1 MNEFKDKVV
10 VITGGCLG
18 IGRQVAKMFQQEGA
32 HVCIMDVQDNDY
44 FQGDAGKK
52 EDLEAFVD
60 KVLSAYGAIDY
71 LINNAKP
78 IMKGIDECSYEEF
91 MYALQVGVSAPFM
104 LSKLFKD
111 HFRKGGCIINISST
125 RAFMSQ
131 KQTESYSA
139 AKGGI
144 AALTH
149 SLAMSLAGKVRVNS
163 ISPGWIDTHDEI
175 YFGPDALQHPVQRV
189 GTTYDI
195 GHMVLFL
202 CSEKAGFITGQDFCV
217 DGGMSKQM
225 IYHDDHGWN
234 YKP

>member
-18 IGRQVAKMFQQEGA
+18 IGRQVVKMFQQEGA
-32 HVCIMDVQDNDY
+32 HVCIMDVQENDY
-44 FQGDAGKK
+44 FQGNAGKK

-60 KVLSAYGAIDY
+60 KVLQEHEAIDY

-131 KQTESYSA
+131 AQTESYSA

-163 ISPGWIDTHDEI
+163 ISPGWIDTNDEI

>member
-32 HVCIMDVQDNDY
+32 HVCIMDVQENDY

-60 KVLSAYGAIDY
+60 KVLSTYGAIDY

-131 KQTESYSA
+131 AQTESYSA

>member
-32 HVCIMDVQDNDY
+32 HVCIMDVQENDY

-163 ISPGWIDTHDEI
+163 ISPGWIDTNDEI

>member
-18 IGRQVAKMFQQEGA
+18 IGRQVVKMFQQEGA

-163 ISPGWIDTHDEI
+163 ISPGWIDTNDEI

-217 DGGMSKQM
+217 DGGMNKQM

>member
-32 HVCIMDVQDNDY
+32 HVCIMDVQKNDY

-60 KVLSAYGAIDY
+60 KVLSTYGAIDY

-104 LSKLFKD
+104 LSKLFKN

>member
-149 SLAMSLAGKVRVNS
+149 SLAVSLAGKVRVNS
-163 ISPGWIDTHDEI
+163 ISPGWIDTQDQE
-175 YFGPDALQHPVQRV
+175 YSGPDALQHPVQRV

>member
-18 IGRQVAKMFQQEGA
+18 IGRQVVKMFQQEGA

-60 KVLSAYGAIDY
+60 KVLQEYGAIDY

-78 IMKGIDECSYEEF
+78 VMKGIDECSYEEF

>member
-18 IGRQVAKMFQQEGA
+18 IGRQVVKMFQQEGA
-32 HVCIMDVQDNDY
+32 HVCIMDIQDNDY

-60 KVLSAYGAIDY
+60 KVLQEYGAIDY

-149 SLAMSLAGKVRVNS
+149 SLAVSLAGKVRVNS

>member
-32 HVCIMDVQDNDY
+32 HVCIMDVQENDY

-60 KVLSAYGAIDY
+60 KVLSTYGAIDY

-131 KQTESYSA
+131 AQTESYSA

-163 ISPGWIDTHDEI
+163 ISPGWIDTNDEI

>member
-60 KVLSAYGAIDY
+60 KVLSAYGSIDY

-78 IMKGIDECSYEEF
+78 VMKGIDECSYEEF

-131 KQTESYSA
+131 AQTESYSA

-163 ISPGWIDTHDEI
+163 ISPGWIDTNDEI

>member
-18 IGRQVAKMFQQEGA
+18 IGRQVVKMFQQEGA
-32 HVCIMDVQDNDY
+32 HVCIMDVQENDY

-60 KVLSAYGAIDY
+60 KVLQEYGAIDY

-217 DGGMSKQM
+217 DGGMNKQM